1 MENLY
6 IVIGFYGG
14 IILIGWLFS
23 KVSNSFRKHREKIRN
38 QVAEEILSGL
48 NIEAVI
54 DNYKSKLA
62 HIGYIKTDPIRGKI
76 DRLKGRLWG
85 RDAVLMNG
93 CPKCKEGYL
102 IVRKGQY
109 GKFMGCTKFPK
120 CDYTNNI
127 VKAREEYKKSINEQ
141 IIDDIRRAYP
151 HL

>member
-6 IVIGFYGG
+6 FVIYFYGG

-23 KVSNSFRKHREKIRN
+23 KVSNSFKKHREKIKN
-38 QVAEEILSGL
+38 QVAKEILSEL
-48 NIEAVI
+48 SIETDIA
-54 DNYKSKLA
+54 NYKSKLA
-62 HIGYIKTDPIRGKI
+62 YIGHTKTDPIRGQI
-76 DRLKGRLWG
+76 EVLKRQLFG
-85 RDAVLMNG
+85 RDAVLMNE